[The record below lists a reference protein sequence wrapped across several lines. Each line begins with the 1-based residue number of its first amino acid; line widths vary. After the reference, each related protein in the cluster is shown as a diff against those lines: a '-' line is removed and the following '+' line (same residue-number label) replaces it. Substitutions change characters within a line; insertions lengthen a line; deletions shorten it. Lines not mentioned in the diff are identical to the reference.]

1 MNKDELKAIYF
12 SFFDQLKPEHAEKAK
27 ANYDEDW
34 VETEEPGDHAD
45 AIIDGFLW
53 DNSPEENPYWYPI
66 YKDLRAESY
75 PLQLTPQKITVEVK
89 EFTTPELT
97 EESCGEAAR
106 KTMYGLPKRM
116 ATDEDYEKLDEIAPE
131 SICQEA
137 QRIQGGDRQQDYGS
151 PTKNFQDIADL
162 WSTYIKTSLD
172 VDVDLKARDV
182 AHMSILMKISRN
194 VHKPKRDNWV
204 DMAGY
209 AQCGGKVDEL

>member
-1 MNKDELKAIYF
+1 MKTIKEHLNDLKEPERTSALKALDADMADQMHPTLADSIFLAFAWGEPFHGNAYWSGIHNKLEAGTYF
-12 SFFDQLKPEHAEKAK
+12 
-27 ANYDEDW
+27 
-34 VETEEPGDHAD
+34 D
-45 AIIDGFLW
+45 A
-53 DNSPEENPYWYPI
+53 
-66 YKDLRAESY
+66 
-75 PLQLTPQKITVEVK
+75 PQ
-89 EFTTPELT
+89 LT